1 MNIRRVLLAAVCV
14 AWVSGAAQAGER
26 RLDKAFTVAPG
37 GSLTVDMEGGAIS
50 VTGGDGNQVV
60 VHVVVKGSD
69 SSLEKM
75 DLSAEQHG
83 NDVVVE
89 GEKRSNSFFGL
100 FDWGSSSDLKVTVTV
115 PRRYNVDLRTSGGD
129 IVVRNIEGSTT
140 GKTSGGNVSLADI
153 TGEIRMH
160 TSGGSIDLARIH
172 GETLVRTS
180 GGGIKV
186 LDATGDLDAHTSG
199 GGMRVEKVRGNVR
212 AHTSSGE
219 VRATNIVGDVDLQS
233 SGGRVLAEGIDGA
246 IRAATSGGSVDVEL
260 VGQNRG
266 IVASTSGGSVTVR
279 VPRVTSASVD
289 ASTSGGSVSC
299 DLPVTTSE
307 AGHSRLIGRINGGGP
322 LIKARTSGGNIG
334 IRARD

>member
-1 MNIRRVLLAAVCV
+1 MNIRVLLAAVCV
-14 AWVSGAAQAGER
+14 AWVSCGAQAGER
-26 RLDKAFTVAPG
+26 RLDKTFTVAPG
-37 GSLTVDMEGGAIS
+37 GSLTVDIEGGAIS
-50 VTGGDGNQVV
+50 VTGGQGNQVV

-69 SSLEKM
+69 SSIEEM
-75 DLSAEQHG
+75 NLSAEQHG
-83 NDVVVE
+83 NDVVVQ
-89 GEKRSNSFFGL
+89 GDKGSNGFFGL
-100 FDWGSSSDLKVTVTV
+100 FNWSNSSGSKVTVTV
-115 PRRYNVDLRTSGGD
+115 PRRYNVDLKTSGGD
-129 IVVRNIEGSTT
+129 IVVRNIEGAAT

-160 TSGGSIDLARIH
+160 TSGGGIDLARLH
-172 GETLVRTS
+172 GDTFVRTS
-180 GGGIKV
+180 GGGVKV
-186 LDATGDLDAHTSG
+186 IDVTGDLDAQTSG

-219 VRATNIVGDVDLQS
+219 VRATNIVGDVDLHS
-233 SGGRVLAEGIDGA
+233 SGGRVVAEGIDGA
-246 IRAATSGGSVDVEL
+246 IRADTSGGSVDVEL
-260 VGQNRG
+260 VGANRG

-279 VPRVTSASVD
+279 VPRVASANVD

-322 LIKARTSGGNIG
+322 LIKARTSGGSIG